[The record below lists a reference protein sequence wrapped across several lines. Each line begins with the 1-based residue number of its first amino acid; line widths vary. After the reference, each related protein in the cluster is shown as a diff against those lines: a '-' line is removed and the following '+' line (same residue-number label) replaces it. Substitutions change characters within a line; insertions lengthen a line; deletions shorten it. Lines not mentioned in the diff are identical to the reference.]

1 MPDELVTLMDAYTAV
16 HRARDAEQDGSSE
29 YRALDLARRVV
40 GREMRYATESEGES
54 LFEYDDQG
62 APLGWDP
69 ADDL

>member
-1 MPDELVTLMDAYTAV
+1 MADQLVTLADAYVAV
-16 HRARDAEQDGSSE
+16 HRARDAEEEGSDE

-40 GREMRYATESEGES
+40 GREMRYSATSEGES
-54 LFEYDDQG
+54 LFAYDEQG